1 MKREVSN
8 SMSIENDPV
17 FDVIIPLCSVC
28 LNSLDGN
35 VCKAKTSKDLDCKYA
50 KKYKCDCFIPDKE
63 DRFYKYI
70 KDKIE
75 NMK

>member
-1 MKREVSN
+1 MKKEVSN

-35 VCKAKTSKDLDCKYA
+35 ICKVKSSKDLDCKYG
-50 KKYKCDCFIPDKE
+50 KKYKCKGFVPDTK
-63 DRFYKYI
+63 DRFYKFV

-75 NMK
+75 NI